1 MDRIIR
7 NLFYIIMLS
16 SFAIS
21 AQLDTLSY
29 YEKFNNAVVSYKEGR
44 YSLAASK
51 FFNILS
57 NERGYRDPASQ
68 LMMAKSQYHLK
79 LFQK

>member
-1 MDRIIR
+1 MDKIIR
-7 NLFYIIMLS
+7 YIFYTIFLGH
-16 SFAIS
+16 FANS
-21 AQLDTLSY
+21 EQVDTLSY

-51 FFNILS
+51 FSNILS

-79 LFQK
+79 LFQ